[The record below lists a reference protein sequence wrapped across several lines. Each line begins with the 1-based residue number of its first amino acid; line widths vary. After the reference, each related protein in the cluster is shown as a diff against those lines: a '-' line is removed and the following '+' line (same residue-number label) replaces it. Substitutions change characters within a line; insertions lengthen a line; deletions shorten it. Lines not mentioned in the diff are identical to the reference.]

1 MTQTGLETGKEKVVE
16 NGALPKVLERIG
28 DVPER
33 LSQRTHKRKDVAA
46 VPDAVVQLQF
56 IRPVEHHPLNTE
68 RRREKKSRR
77 SVGDGFR

>member
-46 VPDAVVQLQF
+46 VPDAVVQF
-56 IRPVEHHPLNTE
+56 
-68 RRREKKSRR
+68 
-77 SVGDGFR
+77 